1 MSVAPDGTVNINSN
15 DNKIS
20 TAASISSIA
29 VFPAA
34 Q

>member
-1 MSVAPDGTVNINSN
+1 MSVDASGAVNINSN
-15 DNKIS
+15 DNTIS

-34 Q
+34 

>member
-1 MSVAPDGTVNINSN
+1 MSVDADGTVNINAN

>member
-1 MSVAPDGTVNINSN
+1 MSVDEDGKVNINSN

-34 Q
+34 